1 MQTDRNIDIDKG
13 QGPVKYNNKKRE
25 RKKKIAFIYTI

>member
-25 RKKKIAFIYTI
+25 KKKIAFIYTI